1 MAEDSKIIER
11 EGKQYCSLPDG
22 TQVLI
27 ENEILNDPN
36 WVNVQQMEKLL
47 GIGDRQIRNL
57 AAKYS
62 WEKKYAYVNKK
73 PVSHYSKRQIE
84 SFQKERVTT
93 ADIVDPAEEPQP
105 AGDKDNL
112 ASTGRALASPE
123 TLRELDAVLKK
134 VEPYVGEFLEN
145 YKKNNERI
153 VALEDKKSAAEKTAV
168 FWKTTALW
176 VAAGGAFVA
185 IAWFKADQINTTL
198 NKTAG
203 DLSNKYEDTQKELYD
218 AKILLSQKE
227 NEMELLKATKTNT
240 GVSSNATAPERNKQ

>member
-22 TQVLI
+22 SQVLI
-27 ENEILNDPN
+27 ENEILDDPN

-73 PVSHYSKRQIE
+73 PVSHYSRKQIE
-84 SFQKERVTT
+84 SFQKERVSM
-93 ADIVDPAEEPQP
+93 ADVVVPAEQP
-105 AGDKDNL
+105 EQAGDKVT
-112 ASTGRALASPE
+112 TGKELVSPE

-134 VEPYVGEFLEN
+134 VEPYVGEFLES

-168 FWKTTALW
+168 FWRTTAIW
-176 VAAGGAFVA
+176 VAVGGVFAT
-185 IAWFKADQINTTL
+185 IAWFKADQINSIL
-198 NKTAG
+198 NRTAG
-203 DLSNKYEDTQKELYD
+203 DLSGKYENTQKELYD
-218 AKILLSQKE
+218 TKLLLTQKE
-227 NEMELLKATKTNT
+227 NEMQLLKATQT
-240 GVSSNATAPERNKQ
+240 GTSLNASAQGRNKQ